1 MNPKVYLIT
10 GPIGSGKSTAC
21 NYIKQHGKTT
31 VDLDIVSN
39 SILESPESI
48 DFLEKN
54 FKSCIIDGKVDRK
67 LLAEIVFKEPSQLQI
82 LESYLHPLVLEKL
95 TKIIGKAESDVFIEV
110 SAPKNL
116 HKDFSSI
123 VIIADEK
130 VRRERLKLRGMSPD
144 DIDNRINTQQ
154 NEDWW
159 RSLGKVVENDTL
171 VGLENN
177 LKKIINFKVISDF
190 SPQGDQPTAIQNL
203 KQGVINNLDYQT
215 LMGITGSGKSATIA
229 WLIEELQMP
238 SLVLAPNKALAA
250 QLANEFK
257 QFFPENRVE
266 YFVSYYDYY
275 QPEAYVP
282 RTDTFIEKDSNINE
296 EIDRLRHSATSAL
309 LLRKDV
315 IVVYSVSC
323 IYGLGSPQEYKNK
336 IIPLIKGSE
345 FELDKLLEE
354 LIKQQ
359 YVRNDLVVTRGTFR
373 LKGDTLDIFPVYEE
387 TIFRIEYF
395 GDEIENITRIDPI
408 TGEILEKLTELA
420 ILPASHYVTSE
431 DVMNNAL
438 SQIEKDMNKQIKK
451 FEKEEKLLEA
461 QRIKQRTMFDLEMLR
476 ELGVCSGIENYSRY
490 FDGRNR
496 GDHPYTLL
504 DFFQEEFLMVVDES
518 HIAIPQ
524 IRGQFAGDK
533 SRKTT
538 LVDYGFRLPAAL
550 DNRPL
555 KFEEWQTKVKNTV
568 LVSATP
574 GKWENSNSQNFV
586 EQIIRPTGL
595 IDPKIVIRPTEN
607 QIEDLLKEIKQVIS
621 KGNRVLVTTLTK
633 KMSEALSD
641 YFLKMGIKTRYLH
654 SDIDTLERIEILR
667 DLRKGEF
674 DVLVGIN
681 LLREGL
687 DLPEVQLV
695 AILDADKEGFLRSET
710 SLIQTVGRAARNQ
723 EGYVIMY
730 ADKITDSMTFAIN
743 ETERRRGIQQEHNRV
758 NNITPKTIQKEI
770 TDILELV
777 EKTRGSS
784 NISISKSKLNLNEAS
799 KTDLIKLSKNIEK
812 EMNLAADL
820 LEFELAAR
828 LRDELKELKK
838 EINNYSE

>member
-1 MNPKVYLIT
+1 MNK
-10 GPIGSGKSTAC
+10 
-21 NYIKQHGKTT
+21 
-31 VDLDIVSN
+31 
-39 SILESPESI
+39 
-48 DFLEKN
+48 
-54 FKSCIIDGKVDRK
+54 
-67 LLAEIVFKEPSQLQI
+67 
-82 LESYLHPLVLEKL
+82 
-95 TKIIGKAESDVFIEV
+95 
-110 SAPKNL
+110 
-116 HKDFSSI
+116 
-123 VIIADEK
+123 
-130 VRRERLKLRGMSPD
+130 
-144 DIDNRINTQQ
+144 
-154 NEDWW
+154 
-159 RSLGKVVENDTL
+159 
-171 VGLENN
+171 
-177 LKKIINFKVISDF
+177 FKVISDF
-190 SPQGDQPTAIQNL
+190 TPQGDQPKAIQNL
-203 KQGVINNLDYQT
+203 KNGVTNGLDYQT

-315 IVVYSVSC
+315 IVVSSVSC

-336 IIPLIKGSE
+336 IIPLFKGEE
-345 FELDKLLEE
+345 FELDQLLEE
-354 LIKQQ
+354 LIRQQ

-387 TIFRIEYF
+387 TIFRVEYF
-395 GDEIENITRIDPI
+395 GDEIENILRIDPV

-438 SQIEKDMNKQIKK
+438 NQIEKDMNKQIKK
-451 FEKEEKLLEA
+451 FEKQDKLLEA

-490 FDGRNR
+490 FDGRNP
-496 GDHPYTLL
+496 GDPPYTLL

-555 KFEEWQTKVKNTV
+555 KFEEWQGKIKNTV

-574 GKWENSNSQNFV
+574 GKWENANSSNFV

-595 IDPKIVIRPTEN
+595 IDPNIIIRPTEN
-607 QIEDLLKEIKQVIS
+607 QIEDLLKEINQVIGR
-621 KGNRVLVTTLTK
+621 GNRVLVTTLTK

-687 DLPEVQLV
+687 DLPEVELV
-695 AILDADKEGFLRSET
+695 AIMDADKEGFLRSET
-710 SLIQTVGRAARNQ
+710 SLIQTIGRAARNKD
-723 EGYVIMY
+723 GYVIMY
-730 ADKITDSMTFAIN
+730 ADRKTDSIAKSVY
-743 ETERRRGIQQEHNRV
+743 ETERRREIQIAHNKKYG
-758 NNITPKTIQKEI
+758 ITPTTISKEI
-770 TDILELV
+770 TDILEMV
-777 EKTRGSS
+777 EKNRPSRDDIDFKS
-784 NISISKSKLNLNEAS
+784 NIDLSNAS
-799 KTDLIKLSKNIEK
+799 KQDLYKISKNIEK
-812 EMNLAADL
+812 EMKVAADL

-828 LRDELKELKK
+828 LRDELKEIKK
-838 EINNYSE
+838 EIMELPS

>member
-1 MNPKVYLIT
+1 MNKFEVVSEFQPK
-10 GPIGSGKSTAC
+10 
-21 NYIKQHGKTT
+21 
-31 VDLDIVSN
+31 
-39 SILESPESI
+39 
-48 DFLEKN
+48 
-54 FKSCIIDGKVDRK
+54 
-67 LLAEIVFKEPSQLQI
+67 
-82 LESYLHPLVLEKL
+82 
-95 TKIIGKAESDVFIEV
+95 
-110 SAPKNL
+110 
-116 HKDFSSI
+116 
-123 VIIADEK
+123 
-130 VRRERLKLRGMSPD
+130 
-144 DIDNRINTQQ
+144 
-154 NEDWW
+154 
-159 RSLGKVVENDTL
+159 
-171 VGLENN
+171 
-177 LKKIINFKVISDF
+177 
-190 SPQGDQPTAIQNL
+190 GDQPNAIKEL
-203 KQGVINNLDYQT
+203 KEGLDKNISHQT
-215 LMGITGSGKSATIA
+215 LKGITGSGKSATIA
-229 WLIEELQMP
+229 WLIEECQLP

-250 QLANEFK
+250 QLANEFR
-257 QFFPENRVE
+257 QFFPKNRVE

-282 RTDTFIEKDSNINE
+282 RTDTFIEKDANINE

-309 LLRKDV
+309 LLREDV
-315 IVVYSVSC
+315 IVVSSVSC
-323 IYGLGSPQEYKNK
+323 IYGLGSPVEYRNK
-336 IIPLIKGSE
+336 LIPIIKGEE
-345 FELDKLLEE
+345 FEVDNLL
-354 LIKQQ
+354 LQLVKQQ
-359 YVRNDLVVTRGTFR
+359 YVRNDLVVQRGSFR

-387 TIFRIEYF
+387 TIFRIEFF
-395 GDEIENITRIDPI
+395 GDEIENISRIDPI

-420 ILPASHYVTSE
+420 ILPASHYVISDE
-431 DVMNNAL
+431 SRKSAL
-438 SQIEKDMNKQIKK
+438 NQIEKDMLLQVEK
-451 FEKEEKLLEA
+451 FKSENKLLEA
-461 QRIKQRTMFDLEMLR
+461 QRIEQRTKYDLEMLS

-490 FDGRNR
+490 FDGRKP
-496 GDHPYTLL
+496 GQAPFTLL
-504 DFFQEEFLMVVDES
+504 DFFPSEFLMVVDES

-524 IRGQFAGDK
+524 IRGQYEGDK

-538 LVDYGFRLPAAL
+538 LVDYGFRLPSAL

-555 KFEEWQTKVKNTV
+555 KFEEWEDKVDKTI

-574 GKWENSNSQNFV
+574 GKWEKENSEKFV
-586 EQIIRPTGL
+586 EQVIRPTGL
-595 IDPKIVIRPTEN
+595 IDPKILVKPTEN
-607 QIEDLLKEIKQVIS
+607 QIQDLLVEIESVVNN
-621 KGNRVLVTTLTK
+621 GNRVLVTTLTK

-641 YFLKMGIKTRYLH
+641 YLLKAGIKTRYLH

-710 SLIQTVGRAARNQ
+710 SLIQTIGRAARNQ

-784 NISISKSKLNLNEAS
+784 NISISKSKLNLNDAS
-799 KTDLIKLSKNIEK
+799 KSDLIKLSKNIEK

>member
-1 MNPKVYLIT
+1 MNK
-10 GPIGSGKSTAC
+10 
-21 NYIKQHGKTT
+21 
-31 VDLDIVSN
+31 
-39 SILESPESI
+39 
-48 DFLEKN
+48 
-54 FKSCIIDGKVDRK
+54 
-67 LLAEIVFKEPSQLQI
+67 
-82 LESYLHPLVLEKL
+82 
-95 TKIIGKAESDVFIEV
+95 
-110 SAPKNL
+110 
-116 HKDFSSI
+116 
-123 VIIADEK
+123 
-130 VRRERLKLRGMSPD
+130 
-144 DIDNRINTQQ
+144 
-154 NEDWW
+154 
-159 RSLGKVVENDTL
+159 
-171 VGLENN
+171 
-177 LKKIINFKVISDF
+177 FKVISDF
-190 SPQGDQPTAIQNL
+190 SPQGDQPNAIQNL

-315 IVVYSVSC
+315 IVVSSVSC

-354 LIKQQ
+354 LIRQQ

-395 GDEIENITRIDPI
+395 GDEIENISRIDPI

-451 FEKEEKLLEA
+451 FEKEDKLLEA

-490 FDGRNR
+490 FDGRNP
-496 GDHPYTLL
+496 GDPPYTLL
-504 DFFQEEFLMVVDES
+504 DFFQDDFLMVVDES

-687 DLPEVQLV
+687 DLPEVELV
-695 AILDADKEGFLRSET
+695 AIMDADKEGFLRSET
-710 SLIQTVGRAARNQ
+710 SLIQTIGRAARNKD
-723 EGYVIMY
+723 GYVIMY
-730 ADKITDSMTFAIN
+730 ADRKTDSISKSVF
-743 ETERRRGIQQEHNRV
+743 ETNRRREIQMAHNEKY
-758 NNITPKTIQKEI
+758 NITPTTISKEI
-770 TDILELV
+770 TDILEMV
-777 EKTRGSS
+777 EKNRPSKDDMTFRS
-784 NISISKSKLNLNEAS
+784 NIDLKNAS
-799 KTDLIKLSKNIEK
+799 KQDLYKISKNIEK
-812 EMNLAADL
+812 EMKVAADL

-828 LRDELKELKK
+828 LRDELKEIKK
-838 EINNYSE
+838 EIMELPN

>member
-1 MNPKVYLIT
+1 MNK
-10 GPIGSGKSTAC
+10 
-21 NYIKQHGKTT
+21 
-31 VDLDIVSN
+31 
-39 SILESPESI
+39 
-48 DFLEKN
+48 
-54 FKSCIIDGKVDRK
+54 
-67 LLAEIVFKEPSQLQI
+67 
-82 LESYLHPLVLEKL
+82 
-95 TKIIGKAESDVFIEV
+95 
-110 SAPKNL
+110 
-116 HKDFSSI
+116 
-123 VIIADEK
+123 
-130 VRRERLKLRGMSPD
+130 
-144 DIDNRINTQQ
+144 
-154 NEDWW
+154 
-159 RSLGKVVENDTL
+159 
-171 VGLENN
+171 
-177 LKKIINFKVISDF
+177 FKVISDF
-190 SPQGDQPTAIQNL
+190 TPQGDQPKAIQNL
-203 KQGVINNLDYQT
+203 KNGVTKGLDYQT

-315 IVVYSVSC
+315 IVVSSVSC

-336 IIPLIKGSE
+336 IIPLFKGAE
-345 FELDKLLEE
+345 FELDQLLEE
-354 LIKQQ
+354 LIRQQ

-387 TIFRIEYF
+387 TIFRVEYF
-395 GDEIENITRIDPI
+395 GDEIENILRIDPV

-438 SQIEKDMNKQIKK
+438 NQIEKDMNKQIKK
-451 FEKEEKLLEA
+451 FEKQDKLLEA

-490 FDGRNR
+490 FDGRKP
-496 GDHPYTLL
+496 GDPPYTLL

-555 KFEEWQTKVKNTV
+555 KFEEWQGKIKNTV

-574 GKWENSNSQNFV
+574 GKWENANSSNFV

-595 IDPKIVIRPTEN
+595 IDPNIIIRPTEN
-607 QIEDLLKEIKQVIS
+607 QIEDLLKEIKQVID

-687 DLPEVQLV
+687 DLPEVELV
-695 AILDADKEGFLRSET
+695 AIMDADKEGFLRSET
-710 SLIQTVGRAARNQ
+710 SLIQTIGRAARNKD
-723 EGYVIMY
+723 GYVIMY
-730 ADKITDSMTFAIN
+730 ADRKTDSIAKSVY
-743 ETERRRGIQQEHNRV
+743 ETDRRREIQIAHNKKYG
-758 NNITPKTIQKEI
+758 ITPTTISKEI
-770 TDILELV
+770 TDILEMV
-777 EKTRGSS
+777 EKNRPSRDDMDFKS
-784 NISISKSKLNLNEAS
+784 NIDLSNAS
-799 KTDLIKLSKNIEK
+799 KQDLYKISKNIEK
-812 EMNLAADL
+812 EMKVAADL

-828 LRDELKELKK
+828 LRDELKEIKK
-838 EINNYSE
+838 EIMELPS

>member
-1 MNPKVYLIT
+1 MSKFEVVSEFQPK
-10 GPIGSGKSTAC
+10 
-21 NYIKQHGKTT
+21 
-31 VDLDIVSN
+31 
-39 SILESPESI
+39 
-48 DFLEKN
+48 
-54 FKSCIIDGKVDRK
+54 
-67 LLAEIVFKEPSQLQI
+67 
-82 LESYLHPLVLEKL
+82 
-95 TKIIGKAESDVFIEV
+95 
-110 SAPKNL
+110 
-116 HKDFSSI
+116 
-123 VIIADEK
+123 
-130 VRRERLKLRGMSPD
+130 
-144 DIDNRINTQQ
+144 
-154 NEDWW
+154 
-159 RSLGKVVENDTL
+159 
-171 VGLENN
+171 
-177 LKKIINFKVISDF
+177 
-190 SPQGDQPTAIQNL
+190 GDQPNAIKEL
-203 KQGVINNLDYQT
+203 KEGLDKNISHQT
-215 LMGITGSGKSATIA
+215 LKGITGSGKSATIA
-229 WLIEELQMP
+229 WLIEECQLP

-250 QLANEFK
+250 QLANEFR
-257 QFFPENRVE
+257 QFFPKNRVE

-282 RTDTFIEKDSNINE
+282 RTDTFIEKDANINE

-309 LLRKDV
+309 LLREDV
-315 IVVYSVSC
+315 IVVSSVSC
-323 IYGLGSPQEYKNK
+323 IYGLGSPVEYRNK
-336 IIPLIKGSE
+336 LIPIIKGEE
-345 FELDKLLEE
+345 FEIDNLL
-354 LIKQQ
+354 LQLVKQQ
-359 YVRNDLVVTRGTFR
+359 YVRNDLVVQRGSFR

-387 TIFRIEYF
+387 TIFRIEFF
-395 GDEIENITRIDPI
+395 GDEIENISRIDPI

-420 ILPASHYVTSE
+420 ILPASHYVISDE
-431 DVMNNAL
+431 SRKSAL
-438 SQIEKDMNKQIKK
+438 NQIEKDMLLQVEK
-451 FEKEEKLLEA
+451 FKSENKLLEA
-461 QRIKQRTMFDLEMLR
+461 QRIEQRTKYDLEMLS

-490 FDGRNR
+490 FDGRKP
-496 GDHPYTLL
+496 GQAPFTLL
-504 DFFQEEFLMVVDES
+504 DFFPSEFLMVVDES

-524 IRGQFAGDK
+524 IRGQYEGDK

-538 LVDYGFRLPAAL
+538 LVDYGFRLPSAL

-555 KFEEWQTKVKNTV
+555 KFEEWEDKVDKTI

-574 GKWENSNSQNFV
+574 GKWEKENSEKFV
-586 EQIIRPTGL
+586 EQVIRPTGL
-595 IDPKIVIRPTEN
+595 IDPKIVVKPTEN
-607 QIEDLLKEIKQVIS
+607 QIQDLLVEIESVVNN
-621 KGNRVLVTTLTK
+621 GNRVLVTTLTK

-641 YFLKMGIKTRYLH
+641 YLLKAGIKTRYLH

-784 NISISKSKLNLNEAS
+784 NISISKSKLNLNDAS
-799 KTDLIKLSKNIEK
+799 KSDLIKLSKNIEK

>member
-1 MNPKVYLIT
+1 MNK
-10 GPIGSGKSTAC
+10 
-21 NYIKQHGKTT
+21 
-31 VDLDIVSN
+31 
-39 SILESPESI
+39 
-48 DFLEKN
+48 
-54 FKSCIIDGKVDRK
+54 
-67 LLAEIVFKEPSQLQI
+67 
-82 LESYLHPLVLEKL
+82 
-95 TKIIGKAESDVFIEV
+95 
-110 SAPKNL
+110 
-116 HKDFSSI
+116 
-123 VIIADEK
+123 
-130 VRRERLKLRGMSPD
+130 
-144 DIDNRINTQQ
+144 
-154 NEDWW
+154 
-159 RSLGKVVENDTL
+159 
-171 VGLENN
+171 
-177 LKKIINFKVISDF
+177 FKVISDF
-190 SPQGDQPTAIQNL
+190 TPQGDQPKAIQNL
-203 KQGVINNLDYQT
+203 KNGVTNGLDYQT

-315 IVVYSVSC
+315 IVVSSVSC

-336 IIPLIKGSE
+336 IIPLFKGEE
-345 FELDKLLEE
+345 FELDQLLEE
-354 LIKQQ
+354 LIRQQ

-387 TIFRIEYF
+387 TIFRVEYF
-395 GDEIENITRIDPI
+395 GDEIENILRIDPV

-438 SQIEKDMNKQIKK
+438 NQIEKDMNKQIKK
-451 FEKEEKLLEA
+451 FEKQDKLLEA

-490 FDGRNR
+490 FDGRNP
-496 GDHPYTLL
+496 GDPPYTLL

-555 KFEEWQTKVKNTV
+555 KFEEWLGKIKNTV

-574 GKWENSNSQNFV
+574 GKWENANSSNFV

-595 IDPKIVIRPTEN
+595 IDPNIIIRPTEN
-607 QIEDLLKEIKQVIS
+607 QIEDLLKEINKVIGR
-621 KGNRVLVTTLTK
+621 GNRVLVTTLTK

-687 DLPEVQLV
+687 DLPEVELV
-695 AILDADKEGFLRSET
+695 AIMDADKEGFLRSET
-710 SLIQTVGRAARNQ
+710 SLIQTIGRAARNKD
-723 EGYVIMY
+723 GYVIMY
-730 ADKITDSMTFAIN
+730 ADRKTDSIAKSVY
-743 ETERRRGIQQEHNRV
+743 ETERRREIQIAHNKKYG
-758 NNITPKTIQKEI
+758 ITPTTISKEI
-770 TDILELV
+770 TDILEMV
-777 EKTRGSS
+777 EKNRPSRDDMDFKS
-784 NISISKSKLNLNEAS
+784 NIDLSNAS
-799 KTDLIKLSKNIEK
+799 KQDLYKISKNIEK
-812 EMNLAADL
+812 EMKVAADL

-828 LRDELKELKK
+828 LRDELKEIKK
-838 EINNYSE
+838 EIMELPS

>member
-1 MNPKVYLIT
+1 MNKFEVVSEFQPK
-10 GPIGSGKSTAC
+10 
-21 NYIKQHGKTT
+21 
-31 VDLDIVSN
+31 
-39 SILESPESI
+39 
-48 DFLEKN
+48 
-54 FKSCIIDGKVDRK
+54 
-67 LLAEIVFKEPSQLQI
+67 
-82 LESYLHPLVLEKL
+82 
-95 TKIIGKAESDVFIEV
+95 
-110 SAPKNL
+110 
-116 HKDFSSI
+116 
-123 VIIADEK
+123 
-130 VRRERLKLRGMSPD
+130 
-144 DIDNRINTQQ
+144 
-154 NEDWW
+154 
-159 RSLGKVVENDTL
+159 
-171 VGLENN
+171 
-177 LKKIINFKVISDF
+177 
-190 SPQGDQPTAIQNL
+190 GDQPNAIKEL
-203 KQGVINNLDYQT
+203 KEGLDKNISHQT
-215 LMGITGSGKSATIA
+215 LKGITGSGKSATIA
-229 WLIEELQMP
+229 WLIEECQLP

-250 QLANEFK
+250 QLANEFR
-257 QFFPENRVE
+257 QFFPKNRVE

-282 RTDTFIEKDSNINE
+282 RTDTFIEKDANINE

-309 LLRKDV
+309 LLREDV
-315 IVVYSVSC
+315 IVVSSVSC
-323 IYGLGSPQEYKNK
+323 IYGLGSPLEYRNK
-336 IIPLIKGSE
+336 LIPIIKGEE
-345 FELDKLLEE
+345 FEVDNLL
-354 LIKQQ
+354 LQLVKQQ
-359 YVRNDLVVTRGTFR
+359 YVRNDLVVQRGSFR

-387 TIFRIEYF
+387 TIFRIEFF
-395 GDEIENITRIDPI
+395 GDEIENISRVDPI

-420 ILPASHYVTSE
+420 ILPASHYVISDE
-431 DVMNNAL
+431 SRKSAL
-438 SQIEKDMNKQIKK
+438 NQIEKDMLLQVEK
-451 FEKEEKLLEA
+451 FKSENKLLEA
-461 QRIKQRTMFDLEMLR
+461 QRIEQRTKYDLEMLS

-490 FDGRNR
+490 FDGRKP
-496 GDHPYTLL
+496 GQAPFTLL
-504 DFFQEEFLMVVDES
+504 DFFPSEFLMVVDES

-524 IRGQFAGDK
+524 IRGQYEGDK

-538 LVDYGFRLPAAL
+538 LVDYGFRLPSAL

-555 KFEEWQTKVKNTV
+555 KFEEWEDKVDKTI

-574 GKWENSNSQNFV
+574 GKWEKENSKKFV
-586 EQIIRPTGL
+586 EQVIRPTGL
-595 IDPKIVIRPTEN
+595 IDPKIVVKPTEN
-607 QIEDLLKEIKQVIS
+607 QIQDLLVEIESVVNN
-621 KGNRVLVTTLTK
+621 GNRVLVTTLTK

-641 YFLKMGIKTRYLH
+641 YLLKAGIKTRYLH

-730 ADKITDSMTFAIN
+730 ADKITDSMAFAIN

-784 NISISKSKLNLNEAS
+784 NISISKSKLNLNDAS

>member
-1 MNPKVYLIT
+1 MNK
-10 GPIGSGKSTAC
+10 
-21 NYIKQHGKTT
+21 
-31 VDLDIVSN
+31 
-39 SILESPESI
+39 
-48 DFLEKN
+48 
-54 FKSCIIDGKVDRK
+54 
-67 LLAEIVFKEPSQLQI
+67 
-82 LESYLHPLVLEKL
+82 
-95 TKIIGKAESDVFIEV
+95 
-110 SAPKNL
+110 
-116 HKDFSSI
+116 
-123 VIIADEK
+123 
-130 VRRERLKLRGMSPD
+130 
-144 DIDNRINTQQ
+144 
-154 NEDWW
+154 
-159 RSLGKVVENDTL
+159 
-171 VGLENN
+171 
-177 LKKIINFKVISDF
+177 FKVISDF
-190 SPQGDQPTAIQNL
+190 TPQGDQPKAIQNL
-203 KQGVINNLDYQT
+203 KNGVTNGLDYQT

-315 IVVYSVSC
+315 IVVSSVSC

-336 IIPLIKGSE
+336 IIPLFKGEE
-345 FELDKLLEE
+345 FELDQLLEE
-354 LIKQQ
+354 LIRQQ

-387 TIFRIEYF
+387 TIFRVEYF
-395 GDEIENITRIDPI
+395 GDTIENILRIDPV

-438 SQIEKDMNKQIKK
+438 NQIEKDMNKQIKK
-451 FEKEEKLLEA
+451 FEKQDKLLEA

-490 FDGRNR
+490 FDGRKP
-496 GDHPYTLL
+496 GDPPYTLL
-504 DFFQEEFLMVVDES
+504 DFFREEFLMVVDES

-555 KFEEWQTKVKNTV
+555 KFEEWQGKIKNTV

-574 GKWENSNSQNFV
+574 GKWENANSSNFV

-595 IDPKIVIRPTEN
+595 IDPNIIIRPTEN
-607 QIEDLLKEIKQVIS
+607 QIEDLLKEIKQVID

-687 DLPEVQLV
+687 DLPEVELV
-695 AILDADKEGFLRSET
+695 AIMDADKEGFLRSET
-710 SLIQTVGRAARNQ
+710 SLIQTIGRAARNKD
-723 EGYVIMY
+723 GYVIMY
-730 ADKITDSMTFAIN
+730 ADRKTDSIAKSVY
-743 ETERRRGIQQEHNRV
+743 ETDRRREIQIAHNKKYG
-758 NNITPKTIQKEI
+758 ITPTTISKEI
-770 TDILELV
+770 TDILEMV
-777 EKTRGSS
+777 EKNRPSRDDMDFKS
-784 NISISKSKLNLNEAS
+784 NIDLSNAS
-799 KTDLIKLSKNIEK
+799 KQDLYKISKNIEK
-812 EMNLAADL
+812 EMKVAADL

-828 LRDELKELKK
+828 LRDELKEIKK
-838 EINNYSE
+838 EIMELPS

>member
-1 MNPKVYLIT
+1 MNK
-10 GPIGSGKSTAC
+10 
-21 NYIKQHGKTT
+21 
-31 VDLDIVSN
+31 
-39 SILESPESI
+39 
-48 DFLEKN
+48 
-54 FKSCIIDGKVDRK
+54 
-67 LLAEIVFKEPSQLQI
+67 
-82 LESYLHPLVLEKL
+82 
-95 TKIIGKAESDVFIEV
+95 
-110 SAPKNL
+110 
-116 HKDFSSI
+116 
-123 VIIADEK
+123 
-130 VRRERLKLRGMSPD
+130 
-144 DIDNRINTQQ
+144 
-154 NEDWW
+154 
-159 RSLGKVVENDTL
+159 
-171 VGLENN
+171 
-177 LKKIINFKVISDF
+177 FKVISDF
-190 SPQGDQPTAIQNL
+190 TPQGDQPNAIQNL

-309 LLRKDV
+309 LMRKDV
-315 IVVYSVSC
+315 IVVSSVSC

-354 LIKQQ
+354 LIRQQ

-395 GDEIENITRIDPI
+395 GDEIENISRIDPI

-438 SQIEKDMNKQIKK
+438 SQIEKDMNKQIQK
-451 FEKEEKLLEA
+451 FEKEDKLLEA

-490 FDGRNR
+490 FDGRNP
-496 GDHPYTLL
+496 GDPPYTLL
-504 DFFQEEFLMVVDES
+504 DFFQDEFLMVVDES

-687 DLPEVQLV
+687 DLPEVELV
-695 AILDADKEGFLRSET
+695 AIMDADKEGFLRSET
-710 SLIQTVGRAARNQ
+710 SLIQTIGRAARNKD
-723 EGYVIMY
+723 GYVIMY
-730 ADKITDSMTFAIN
+730 ADRKTDSISKSVF
-743 ETERRRGIQQEHNRV
+743 ETNRRREIQMAHNEKY
-758 NNITPKTIQKEI
+758 NITPTTISKEI
-770 TDILELV
+770 TDILEMV
-777 EKTRGSS
+777 EKNRPSKDDMTFRS
-784 NISISKSKLNLNEAS
+784 NIDLKNAS
-799 KTDLIKLSKNIEK
+799 KQDLYKISKNIEK
-812 EMNLAADL
+812 EMKVAADL

-828 LRDELKELKK
+828 LRDELKEIKK
-838 EINNYSE
+838 EIMELPN

>member
-1 MNPKVYLIT
+1 
-10 GPIGSGKSTAC
+10 
-21 NYIKQHGKTT
+21 
-31 VDLDIVSN
+31 
-39 SILESPESI
+39 
-48 DFLEKN
+48 
-54 FKSCIIDGKVDRK
+54 
-67 LLAEIVFKEPSQLQI
+67 
-82 LESYLHPLVLEKL
+82 
-95 TKIIGKAESDVFIEV
+95 
-110 SAPKNL
+110 
-116 HKDFSSI
+116 
-123 VIIADEK
+123 
-130 VRRERLKLRGMSPD
+130 
-144 DIDNRINTQQ
+144 
-154 NEDWW
+154 
-159 RSLGKVVENDTL
+159 
-171 VGLENN
+171 
-177 LKKIINFKVISDF
+177 
-190 SPQGDQPTAIQNL
+190 
-203 KQGVINNLDYQT
+203 
-215 LMGITGSGKSATIA
+215 MGITGSGKSATIA

-315 IVVYSVSC
+315 IVVSSVSC

-354 LIKQQ
+354 LIRQQ

-395 GDEIENITRIDPI
+395 GDEIENISRIDPI

-451 FEKEEKLLEA
+451 FEKEDKLLEA

-490 FDGRNR
+490 FDGRNP
-496 GDHPYTLL
+496 GDPPYTLL
-504 DFFQEEFLMVVDES
+504 DFFQDEFLMVVDES

-687 DLPEVQLV
+687 DLPEVELV
-695 AILDADKEGFLRSET
+695 AIMDADKEGFLRSET
-710 SLIQTVGRAARNQ
+710 SLIQTIGRAARNKD
-723 EGYVIMY
+723 GYVIMY
-730 ADKITDSMTFAIN
+730 ADRKTDSISKSVF
-743 ETERRRGIQQEHNRV
+743 ETNRRREIQMAHNEKY
-758 NNITPKTIQKEI
+758 NITPTTISKEI
-770 TDILELV
+770 TDILEMV
-777 EKTRGSS
+777 EKNRPSKDDMTFRS
-784 NISISKSKLNLNEAS
+784 NIDLKNAS
-799 KTDLIKLSKNIEK
+799 KQDLYKISKNIEK
-812 EMNLAADL
+812 EMKVAADL

-828 LRDELKELKK
+828 LRDELKEIKK
-838 EINNYSE
+838 EIMELPN

>member
-1 MNPKVYLIT
+1 MNK
-10 GPIGSGKSTAC
+10 
-21 NYIKQHGKTT
+21 
-31 VDLDIVSN
+31 
-39 SILESPESI
+39 
-48 DFLEKN
+48 
-54 FKSCIIDGKVDRK
+54 
-67 LLAEIVFKEPSQLQI
+67 
-82 LESYLHPLVLEKL
+82 
-95 TKIIGKAESDVFIEV
+95 
-110 SAPKNL
+110 
-116 HKDFSSI
+116 
-123 VIIADEK
+123 
-130 VRRERLKLRGMSPD
+130 
-144 DIDNRINTQQ
+144 
-154 NEDWW
+154 
-159 RSLGKVVENDTL
+159 
-171 VGLENN
+171 
-177 LKKIINFKVISDF
+177 FKVISDF
-190 SPQGDQPTAIQNL
+190 TPQGDQPKAIQNL
-203 KQGVINNLDYQT
+203 KNGVTKGLDYQT

-315 IVVYSVSC
+315 IVVSSVSC

-336 IIPLIKGSE
+336 IIPLFKGEE
-345 FELDKLLEE
+345 FELDQLLEE
-354 LIKQQ
+354 LIRQQ

-387 TIFRIEYF
+387 TIFRVEYF
-395 GDEIENITRIDPI
+395 GDTIENILRIDPV

-438 SQIEKDMNKQIKK
+438 NQIEKDMNKQIKK
-451 FEKEEKLLEA
+451 FEKQDKLLEA

-490 FDGRNR
+490 FDGRKP
-496 GDHPYTLL
+496 GDPPYTLL

-555 KFEEWQTKVKNTV
+555 KFEEWQGKIKNTV

-574 GKWENSNSQNFV
+574 GKWENANSSNFV

-595 IDPKIVIRPTEN
+595 IDPNIIIRPTEN
-607 QIEDLLKEIKQVIS
+607 QIEDLLKEIKQVID

-687 DLPEVQLV
+687 DLPEVELV
-695 AILDADKEGFLRSET
+695 AIMDADKEGFLRSET
-710 SLIQTVGRAARNQ
+710 SLIQTIGRAARNKD
-723 EGYVIMY
+723 GYVIMY
-730 ADKITDSMTFAIN
+730 ADRKTDSIAKSVY
-743 ETERRRGIQQEHNRV
+743 ETDRRREIQIAHNKKYG
-758 NNITPKTIQKEI
+758 ITPTTISKEI
-770 TDILELV
+770 TDILEMV
-777 EKTRGSS
+777 EKNRPSRDDMDFKS
-784 NISISKSKLNLNEAS
+784 NIDLSNAS
-799 KTDLIKLSKNIEK
+799 KQDLYKISKNIEK
-812 EMNLAADL
+812 EMKVAADL

-828 LRDELKELKK
+828 LRDELKEIKK
-838 EINNYSE
+838 EIMELPS

>member
-1 MNPKVYLIT
+1 MNK
-10 GPIGSGKSTAC
+10 
-21 NYIKQHGKTT
+21 
-31 VDLDIVSN
+31 
-39 SILESPESI
+39 
-48 DFLEKN
+48 
-54 FKSCIIDGKVDRK
+54 
-67 LLAEIVFKEPSQLQI
+67 
-82 LESYLHPLVLEKL
+82 
-95 TKIIGKAESDVFIEV
+95 
-110 SAPKNL
+110 
-116 HKDFSSI
+116 
-123 VIIADEK
+123 
-130 VRRERLKLRGMSPD
+130 
-144 DIDNRINTQQ
+144 
-154 NEDWW
+154 
-159 RSLGKVVENDTL
+159 
-171 VGLENN
+171 
-177 LKKIINFKVISDF
+177 FKVISDF
-190 SPQGDQPTAIQNL
+190 SPQGDQPNAIQNL

-315 IVVYSVSC
+315 IVVSSVSC

-354 LIKQQ
+354 LIRQQ

-395 GDEIENITRIDPI
+395 GDEIENISRIDPI

-451 FEKEEKLLEA
+451 FEKEDKLLEA

-490 FDGRNR
+490 FDGRNP
-496 GDHPYTLL
+496 GDPPYTLL
-504 DFFQEEFLMVVDES
+504 DFFQDEFLMVVDES

-595 IDPKIVIRPTEN
+595 IDPKIVIRPT
-607 QIEDLLKEIKQVIS
+607 
-621 KGNRVLVTTLTK
+621 
-633 KMSEALSD
+633 
-641 YFLKMGIKTRYLH
+641 
-654 SDIDTLERIEILR
+654 
-667 DLRKGEF
+667 
-674 DVLVGIN
+674 
-681 LLREGL
+681 
-687 DLPEVQLV
+687 
-695 AILDADKEGFLRSET
+695 
-710 SLIQTVGRAARNQ
+710 
-723 EGYVIMY
+723 
-730 ADKITDSMTFAIN
+730 
-743 ETERRRGIQQEHNRV
+743 
-758 NNITPKTIQKEI
+758 
-770 TDILELV
+770 
-777 EKTRGSS
+777 
-784 NISISKSKLNLNEAS
+784 
-799 KTDLIKLSKNIEK
+799 
-812 EMNLAADL
+812 
-820 LEFELAAR
+820 
-828 LRDELKELKK
+828 
-838 EINNYSE
+838 

>member
-1 MNPKVYLIT
+1 MNKFEVVSEFQPK
-10 GPIGSGKSTAC
+10 
-21 NYIKQHGKTT
+21 
-31 VDLDIVSN
+31 
-39 SILESPESI
+39 
-48 DFLEKN
+48 
-54 FKSCIIDGKVDRK
+54 
-67 LLAEIVFKEPSQLQI
+67 
-82 LESYLHPLVLEKL
+82 
-95 TKIIGKAESDVFIEV
+95 
-110 SAPKNL
+110 
-116 HKDFSSI
+116 
-123 VIIADEK
+123 
-130 VRRERLKLRGMSPD
+130 
-144 DIDNRINTQQ
+144 
-154 NEDWW
+154 
-159 RSLGKVVENDTL
+159 
-171 VGLENN
+171 
-177 LKKIINFKVISDF
+177 
-190 SPQGDQPTAIQNL
+190 GDQPNAIKEL
-203 KQGVINNLDYQT
+203 KDGLDKNISHQT
-215 LMGITGSGKSATIA
+215 LKGITGSGKSATIA
-229 WLIEELQMP
+229 WLIEECQLP

-250 QLANEFK
+250 QLANEFR
-257 QFFPENRVE
+257 QFFPKNRVE

-282 RTDTFIEKDSNINE
+282 RTDTFIEKDANINE

-309 LLRKDV
+309 LLREDV
-315 IVVYSVSC
+315 IVVSSVSC
-323 IYGLGSPQEYKNK
+323 IYGLGSPTEYRNK
-336 IIPLIKGSE
+336 LIPIIKGEE
-345 FELDKLLEE
+345 FEVDNLL
-354 LIKQQ
+354 LQLVKQQ
-359 YVRNDLVVTRGTFR
+359 YVRNDLVVQRGSFR

-387 TIFRIEYF
+387 TIFRIEFF
-395 GDEIENITRIDPI
+395 GDEIENISRIDPI

-420 ILPASHYVTSE
+420 ILPASHYVISDE
-431 DVMNNAL
+431 SRKSAL
-438 SQIEKDMNKQIKK
+438 NQIEKDMLLQVEK
-451 FEKEEKLLEA
+451 FKSENKLLEA
-461 QRIKQRTMFDLEMLR
+461 QRIEQRTKYDLEMLS

-490 FDGRNR
+490 FDGRKP
-496 GDHPYTLL
+496 GQAPFTLL
-504 DFFQEEFLMVVDES
+504 DFFPSEFLMVVDES

-524 IRGQFAGDK
+524 IRGQYEGDK

-538 LVDYGFRLPAAL
+538 LVDYGFRLPSAL

-555 KFEEWQTKVKNTV
+555 KFEEWEDKVDKTI

-574 GKWENSNSQNFV
+574 GKWEKENSEKFV
-586 EQIIRPTGL
+586 EQVIRPTGL
-595 IDPKIVIRPTEN
+595 IDPKIVVKPTEN
-607 QIEDLLKEIKQVIS
+607 QIQDLLVEIESVVNN
-621 KGNRVLVTTLTK
+621 GNRVLVTTLTK

-641 YFLKMGIKTRYLH
+641 YLLKAGIKTRYLH

-784 NISISKSKLNLNEAS
+784 NISISKSKLNLNDAS

>member
-1 MNPKVYLIT
+1 MNKFEVVSEFQPK
-10 GPIGSGKSTAC
+10 
-21 NYIKQHGKTT
+21 
-31 VDLDIVSN
+31 
-39 SILESPESI
+39 
-48 DFLEKN
+48 
-54 FKSCIIDGKVDRK
+54 
-67 LLAEIVFKEPSQLQI
+67 
-82 LESYLHPLVLEKL
+82 
-95 TKIIGKAESDVFIEV
+95 
-110 SAPKNL
+110 
-116 HKDFSSI
+116 
-123 VIIADEK
+123 
-130 VRRERLKLRGMSPD
+130 
-144 DIDNRINTQQ
+144 
-154 NEDWW
+154 
-159 RSLGKVVENDTL
+159 
-171 VGLENN
+171 
-177 LKKIINFKVISDF
+177 
-190 SPQGDQPTAIQNL
+190 GDQPNAIKEL
-203 KQGVINNLDYQT
+203 KEGLDKNISHQT
-215 LMGITGSGKSATIA
+215 LKGITGSGKSATIA
-229 WLIEELQMP
+229 WLIEECQLP

-250 QLANEFK
+250 QLANEFR
-257 QFFPENRVE
+257 QFFPKNRVE

-282 RTDTFIEKDSNINE
+282 RTDTFIEKDANINE

-309 LLRKDV
+309 LLREDV
-315 IVVYSVSC
+315 IVVSSVSC
-323 IYGLGSPQEYKNK
+323 IYGLGSPVEYRNK
-336 IIPLIKGSE
+336 LIPIIKGEE
-345 FELDKLLEE
+345 FEVDNLL
-354 LIKQQ
+354 LQLVKQQ
-359 YVRNDLVVTRGTFR
+359 YVRNDLVVQRGSFR

-387 TIFRIEYF
+387 TIFRIEFF
-395 GDEIENITRIDPI
+395 GDEIENISRIDPI

-420 ILPASHYVTSE
+420 ILPASHYVISDE
-431 DVMNNAL
+431 SRKSAL
-438 SQIEKDMNKQIKK
+438 NQIEKDMLFQVEK
-451 FEKEEKLLEA
+451 FKSENKLLEA
-461 QRIKQRTMFDLEMLR
+461 QRIEQRTKYDIEMLS

-490 FDGRNR
+490 FDGRKP
-496 GDHPYTLL
+496 GQAPFTLL
-504 DFFQEEFLMVVDES
+504 DFFPSEFLMVVDES

-524 IRGQFAGDK
+524 IRGQYEGDK

-538 LVDYGFRLPAAL
+538 LVDYGFRLPSAL

-555 KFEEWQTKVKNTV
+555 KFEEWEDKVDKTI

-574 GKWENSNSQNFV
+574 GKWEKENSEKFV
-586 EQIIRPTGL
+586 EQVIRPTGL
-595 IDPKIVIRPTEN
+595 IDPKIVVKPTEN
-607 QIEDLLKEIKQVIS
+607 QIQDLLVEIESVVNN
-621 KGNRVLVTTLTK
+621 GNRVLVTTLTK

-641 YFLKMGIKTRYLH
+641 YLLKAGIKTRYLH

-784 NISISKSKLNLNEAS
+784 NISISKSKLNLNDAS
-799 KTDLIKLSKNIEK
+799 KSDLIKLSKNIEK

>member
-1 MNPKVYLIT
+1 MNK
-10 GPIGSGKSTAC
+10 
-21 NYIKQHGKTT
+21 
-31 VDLDIVSN
+31 
-39 SILESPESI
+39 
-48 DFLEKN
+48 
-54 FKSCIIDGKVDRK
+54 
-67 LLAEIVFKEPSQLQI
+67 
-82 LESYLHPLVLEKL
+82 
-95 TKIIGKAESDVFIEV
+95 
-110 SAPKNL
+110 
-116 HKDFSSI
+116 
-123 VIIADEK
+123 
-130 VRRERLKLRGMSPD
+130 
-144 DIDNRINTQQ
+144 
-154 NEDWW
+154 
-159 RSLGKVVENDTL
+159 
-171 VGLENN
+171 
-177 LKKIINFKVISDF
+177 FKVISDF
-190 SPQGDQPTAIQNL
+190 IPQGDQPDAIQNL
-203 KQGVINNLDYQT
+203 KKGILNNFDYQT

-238 SLVLAPNKALAA
+238 ALVLAPNKALAA

-275 QPEAYVP
+275 QPEAHVP

-315 IVVYSVSC
+315 IVVSSVSC

-354 LIKQQ
+354 LIRQQ

-395 GDEIENITRIDPI
+395 GDEIENISRIDPI

-451 FEKEEKLLEA
+451 FEKEDKLLEA

-490 FDGRNR
+490 FDGRNP
-496 GDHPYTLL
+496 GDPPYTLL

-687 DLPEVQLV
+687 DLPEVELV
-695 AILDADKEGFLRSET
+695 AIMDADKEGFLRSET
-710 SLIQTVGRAARNQ
+710 SLIQTIGRAARNKD
-723 EGYVIMY
+723 GYVIMY
-730 ADKITDSMTFAIN
+730 ADRKTDSISKSVF
-743 ETERRRGIQQEHNRV
+743 ETNRRREIQMAHNEKY
-758 NNITPKTIQKEI
+758 NITPTTISKEI
-770 TDILELV
+770 TDILEMV
-777 EKTRGSS
+777 EKNRPSKDDMTFRS
-784 NISISKSKLNLNEAS
+784 NIDLKNAS
-799 KTDLIKLSKNIEK
+799 KQDLYKISKNIEK
-812 EMNLAADL
+812 EMKVAADL

-828 LRDELKELKK
+828 LRDELKEIKK
-838 EINNYSE
+838 EIMELPN

>member
-1 MNPKVYLIT
+1 MNKFEVVSEFQPK
-10 GPIGSGKSTAC
+10 
-21 NYIKQHGKTT
+21 
-31 VDLDIVSN
+31 
-39 SILESPESI
+39 
-48 DFLEKN
+48 
-54 FKSCIIDGKVDRK
+54 
-67 LLAEIVFKEPSQLQI
+67 
-82 LESYLHPLVLEKL
+82 
-95 TKIIGKAESDVFIEV
+95 
-110 SAPKNL
+110 
-116 HKDFSSI
+116 
-123 VIIADEK
+123 
-130 VRRERLKLRGMSPD
+130 
-144 DIDNRINTQQ
+144 
-154 NEDWW
+154 
-159 RSLGKVVENDTL
+159 
-171 VGLENN
+171 
-177 LKKIINFKVISDF
+177 
-190 SPQGDQPTAIQNL
+190 GDQPNAIKEL
-203 KQGVINNLDYQT
+203 KEGLDKNISHQT
-215 LMGITGSGKSATIA
+215 LKGITGSGKSATIA
-229 WLIEELQMP
+229 WLIEECQLP

-250 QLANEFK
+250 QLANEFR
-257 QFFPENRVE
+257 QFFPKNRVE

-282 RTDTFIEKDSNINE
+282 RTDTFIEKDANINE

-309 LLRKDV
+309 LLREDV
-315 IVVYSVSC
+315 IVVSSVSC
-323 IYGLGSPQEYKNK
+323 IYGLGSPVEYRNK
-336 IIPLIKGSE
+336 LIPIIKGEE
-345 FELDKLLEE
+345 FEVDNLL
-354 LIKQQ
+354 LQLVKQQ
-359 YVRNDLVVTRGTFR
+359 YVRNDLVVQRGSFR

-387 TIFRIEYF
+387 TIFRIEFF
-395 GDEIENITRIDPI
+395 GDEIENISRIDPI

-420 ILPASHYVTSE
+420 ILPASHYVISDE
-431 DVMNNAL
+431 SRKSAL
-438 SQIEKDMNKQIKK
+438 NQIEKDMLLQVEK
-451 FEKEEKLLEA
+451 FKSENKLLEA
-461 QRIKQRTMFDLEMLR
+461 QRIEQRTKYDLEMLS

-490 FDGRNR
+490 FDGRKP
-496 GDHPYTLL
+496 GQAPFTLL
-504 DFFQEEFLMVVDES
+504 DFFPSEFLMVVDES

-524 IRGQFAGDK
+524 IRGQYEGDK

-538 LVDYGFRLPAAL
+538 LVDYGFRLPSAL

-555 KFEEWQTKVKNTV
+555 KFEEWEDKVDKTI

-574 GKWENSNSQNFV
+574 GKWEKENSEKFV
-586 EQIIRPTGL
+586 EQVIRPTGL
-595 IDPKIVIRPTEN
+595 IDPKIVVKPTEN
-607 QIEDLLKEIKQVIS
+607 QIQDLLVEIESVVNN
-621 KGNRVLVTTLTK
+621 GNRVLVTTLTK

-641 YFLKMGIKTRYLH
+641 YLLKAGIKTRYLH

-784 NISISKSKLNLNEAS
+784 NINFSKSKLNLNDAS
-799 KTDLIKLSKNIEK
+799 KSDLIKLSKNIEK